1 MSPDRIQDLVSKPLS
16 SMLCTVGV
24 SLASQGRL
32 LIFPVQVT
40 TICEGH
46 GAVHDSSGP
55 ASNELFHPVPTR
67 LIS

>member
-1 MSPDRIQDLVSKPLS
+1 MDPDQIQKLVSKPLS
-16 SMLCTVGV
+16 STLCTVGL

-40 TICEGH
+40 TISEGH
-46 GAVHDSSGP
+46 GAVPESSGP
-55 ASNELFHPVPTR
+55 PSNELFHPIPTR